1 MTQNSNSIFIKDG
14 MPQTADADGCADH
27 TAIAAARAGK
37 DALTYIGQ
45 PTPMEDAVRKV
56 TGQTIYCDDMAFPG
70 MLHGKI
76 LYSPYAHARIVSLD
90 TSAAQAL
97 PGVRGVIT
105 YKNTPDTLYNRIV
118 RHLHDPLPA
127 TERVFDNI
135 LRNVG
140 DEVAAVAADTEEIAR
155 QALQLIEVDYE
166 ELPAVL
172 DAERALEEDAP
183 KLYPEGNLLK
193 HQLVQCGDVDGA
205 LTQAE
210 YVFENRVETRAVHH
224 GAIEPHVYIA
234 RWDRQNDVELWGPQQ
249 GVHRAQVMI
258 AGILGLPFSKVQ
270 YHCTVMGGSFGG
282 KDGVLGDIY
291 AALLSRECGGKP
303 VKIRFTRKECM
314 IATYT
319 RHAMRMYTRM
329 GVSGDGKIT
338 ALAFRGYMNAGP
350 YCSGSINVLSA
361 MCGKLF
367 KVYQIPNM
375 RFDGKAVYTNA
386 LLGGAMRG
394 FGSPKVFTAVEV
406 LMDKAAKGLNMDPVE
421 LRMKNSMRPFD
432 TDPATGDSLYNG
444 RMYDCLKKG
453 RELFGWDAKRSAAR
467 TQSSSR
473 YAYGVGVASAMHGNG
488 VAAFAPDITVASVYI
503 QEDGSV
509 MVRTGVTDHGAG
521 TYTLMKMIAAETLE
535 LPIDEIVLVHSD
547 TLAGEY
553 DNGSGASRNTWTG
566 GEAVA
571 RACAKM
577 RDTLMRMAAE
587 LMDVSPSQ
595 VELRGGEYW
604 SKDGRAHKSRREIA
618 WYAQDKKR
626 VKLAETVSHQ
636 APHNAGSYG
645 AHFTRVRVD
654 KETGEVKVLE
664 YTAVCDVGTALNPL
678 LLQGQIEG
686 AILMGLG
693 MALFEEMTLDSAGR
707 VTNAN
712 LRKYRLPK
720 ASDMPEISVHFVEEY
735 EDGGPYGG
743 KSIGEASIVPVAPA
757 IINAVN
763 DALGTELAD
772 LPLAP
777 QKILQAIR

>member
-1 MTQNSNSIFIKDG
+1 MTHNGNSMFKGSA
-14 MPQTADADGCADH
+14 QTGACTDQ
-27 TAIAAARAGK
+27 TSLAAARTGK

-56 TGQTIYCDDMAFPG
+56 TGQAIYGDDMAFSG

-76 LYSPYAHARIVSLD
+76 LYSPHAHARIVSLD
-90 TSAAQAL
+90 VSAARAL
-97 PGVRGVIT
+97 HGVRAVIT
-105 YKNTPDTLYNRIV
+105 YENTPDTLYNRIV

-127 TERVFDNI
+127 TERVFDTI
-135 LRNVG
+135 LRNVS
-140 DEVAAVAADTEEIAR
+140 DEVAAVAADTEEIAQ
-155 QALQLIEVDYE
+155 QALQLIQVEYE
-166 ELPAVL
+166 ELPAVF
-172 DAERALEEDAP
+172 DAERALDEDAP

-193 HQLVQCGDVDGA
+193 HQLVQCGDANGA
-205 LTQAE
+205 LAQSE
-210 YVFENRVETRAVHH
+210 HVFENMVETKPIHH
-224 GAIEPHVYIA
+224 GALEPHVYIA
-234 RWDRQNDVELWGPQQ
+234 RWDRQNDVEIWGTQQ

-270 YHCTVMGGSFGG
+270 YHCTTLGGSFGG
-282 KDGVLGDIY
+282 KDGVMGDIY
-291 AALLSRECGGKP
+291 AALLSKEAGGRP
-303 VKIRFTRKECM
+303 VKIRFTRREC
-314 IATYT
+314 ITATYT
-319 RHAMRMYTRM
+319 RHAMRMYTKM
-329 GVSGDGKIT
+329 GVSRDGTIT
-338 ALAFRGYMNAGP
+338 ALDFRGYMNAGP

-361 MCGKLF
+361 MCGKMF
-367 KVYQIPNM
+367 KVYRIPNM

-406 LMDKAAKGLNMDPVE
+406 LMDKAAKSIGMDPVE
-421 LRMKNSMRPFD
+421 LRLKNAMRPYD
-432 TDPATGDSLYNG
+432 MDPVTGDSLYNG
-444 RMYDCLKKG
+444 RLYDCLQKG
-453 RELFGWDAKRSAAR
+453 RELFGWDAKKSAAR
-467 TQSSSR
+467 AESSSR
-473 YAYGVGVASAMHGNG
+473 YAYGVGAASAMHGNG
-488 VAAFAPDITVASVYI
+488 VASFAPDITVASVSV
-503 QEDGSV
+503 QEDGSIL
-509 MVRTGVTDHGAG
+509 VRTGVTDHGAG

-535 LPIDEIVLVHSD
+535 LPPEEIVLVNSD

-571 RACAKM
+571 RASMKM
-577 RDTLMRMAAE
+577 RDRLTRLAAD
-587 LMDVSPSQ
+587 LMDISPSQ

-604 SKDGRAHKSRREIA
+604 RKDGRAHKSRREIA

-626 VKLAETVSHQ
+626 IKLIETVSHQ

-654 KETGEVKVLE
+654 KKTGEVKVLE

-693 MALFEEMTLDSAGR
+693 MALFEEVKLDDAGR
-707 VTNAN
+707 PINAN

-763 DALGTELAD
+763 DALETELAD
-772 LPLAP
+772 LPLTP
-777 QKILQAIR
+777 EKILAAIR